1 MRNIVRTPI
10 AAGNRKKHRWQRSPT
25 FPCQNSRLIQRD
37 LPETKNDLSNASAP
51 REVQSICIR
60 NILGVNP
67 HRHSHE
73 SHALCTAHQF
83 GCGAIRAM
91 VPVRTR
97 PSDPEV
103 PNRETCPRNKPRLP
117 TTTTNHL
124 PFSRAV
130 KCVNDGHKK
139 PLHSGSDLRRPPG
152 PPLASAGRK
161 TMPAASSAACR
172 RQIFPA

>member
-1 MRNIVRTPI
+1 M
-10 AAGNRKKHRWQRSPT
+10 AAEDRKKRRWQRSPT

-37 LPETKNDLSNASAP
+37 LPETKNNVSNASVP

-60 NILGVNP
+60 NILAANP
-67 HRHSHE
+67 RRHALE
-73 SHALCTAHQF
+73 RHALCTAPQL
-83 GCGAIRAM
+83 GRGAIRAM

-97 PSDPEV
+97 PSDPET

-139 PLHSGSDLRRPPG
+139 SLHSGSDLRRTPG

-161 TMPAASSAACR
+161 TMPAASSAACK